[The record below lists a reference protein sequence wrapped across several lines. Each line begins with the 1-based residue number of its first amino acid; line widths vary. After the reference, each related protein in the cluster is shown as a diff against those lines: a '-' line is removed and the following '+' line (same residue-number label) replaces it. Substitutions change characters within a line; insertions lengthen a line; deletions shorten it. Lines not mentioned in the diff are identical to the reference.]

1 MTEKMTAADAVRF
14 ETFSPNNAAIVETSR
29 ACSCEAYKDIFTYK
43 RWKAQGMQ
51 VQKGEK
57 ATTITTYRPITKTDE
72 ATGEEIVVARKPRKS
87 FVFCRCQVA
96 PIKPKRTP
104 QVEESALELFYKK

>member
-1 MTEKMTAADAVRF
+1 MNAADATRF
-14 ETFSPNNAAIVETSR
+14 DTYSPANAAIVEDAR
-29 ACSCEAYKDIFTYK
+29 ACGCEAYKDIFTYN

-57 ATTITTYRPITKTDE
+57 ATTITTYQPITKTDE
-72 ATGEEIVVARKPRKS
+72 ATGEEIIVTRKPRKS

-96 PIKPKRTP
+96 P
-104 QVEESALELFYKK
+104 SG